1 MIEKY
6 PLMNDY
12 WADKRAQVSN
22 INVPIYALASYST
35 GLHTFGSFRGYTE
48 ASVTNKWYVLLL

>member
-1 MIEKY
+1 
-6 PLMNDY
+6 MNEY
-12 WADKRAQVSN
+12 WADKRADVKN

-48 ASVTNKWYVLLL
+48 AQSKDKWYASSEEAVH